1 MKKPSTDIAQSN
13 QLVKL
18 GLDPKTADFVWEW
31 EVDAI
36 YLKYHYNDKNGRRRV
51 PAWSVDAML
60 KAMPVEIGEFR
71 LQLVPHD
78 GSWICR
84 YEFNAVHQTYQK
96 AGVGDT
102 PVDAVYEMLCWLL
115 ENGVVKSVK
124 TNCPKCGKRNNV
136 SDIEKGICW
145 YCGYIKD

>member
-1 MKKPSTDIAQSN
+1 MKKQSTDFVQSN

-18 GLDPKTADFVWEW
+18 GLNPKTADFEW
-31 EVDAI
+31 V
-36 YLKYHYNDKNGRRRV
+36 KYDKNGRRIV

-60 KAMPVEIGEFR
+60 KAMPAEIGEFR

-84 YEFNAVHQTYQK
+84 YEFNAVHQTYQQ

-124 TNCPKCGKRNNV
+124 TNCNDCLTNL
-136 SDIEKGICW
+136 I
-145 YCGYIKD
+145 